1 MHHHHPLS
9 PPVFVSPA
17 LLFLLFPFFLLLP
30 LSHKQYEVL
39 ERAITN
45 GQRVAVTRRGIEY
58 VVVPDGLRVVT
69 GREVLDARH
78 PATGEPMTLVLDD
91 LGSVE
96 LVATR

>member
-1 MHHHHPLS
+1 
-9 PPVFVSPA
+9 
-17 LLFLLFPFFLLLP
+17 LP

-39 ERAITN
+39 ERAIAN
-45 GQRVAVTRRGIEY
+45 GQRVAVTRRGTEY
-58 VVVPDGLRVVT
+58 VVVPDRLRFVT

-96 LVATR
+96 PVATR